1 MSQESSAN
9 PTSGTASRRV
19 HIGTI
24 AGTATCRCR
33 ESRRV
38 GGHFFR
44 REAVLCDQQISAER
58 FASNALKLNQVEF
71 ENSKSKIAA
80 LSF

>member
-1 MSQESSAN
+1 MKSSAN
-9 PTSGTASRRV
+9 PSSGTASRRV

-24 AGTATCRCR
+24 VGTATCRCR

-44 REAVLCDQQISAER
+44 REAVLCGQQISAKR
-58 FASNALKLNQVEF
+58 FA
-71 ENSKSKIAA
+71 SKIAA